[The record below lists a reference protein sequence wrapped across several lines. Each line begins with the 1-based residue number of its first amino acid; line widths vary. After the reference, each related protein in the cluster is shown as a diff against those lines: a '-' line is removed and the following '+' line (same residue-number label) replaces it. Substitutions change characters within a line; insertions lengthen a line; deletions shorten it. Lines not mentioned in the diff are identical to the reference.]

1 MRRGTTPTITVKID
15 FDLTQCQVVWF
26 TLRQRKNVEIT
37 KELEQLN
44 MNADGFTVM
53 LSQDETLQFD
63 ERGPDVEAQVRA
75 LTNTGQAIA
84 SDVAYIPIQQ
94 ILKDGVIG

>member
-37 KELEQLN
+37 KELEQLS

-53 LSQDETLQFD
+53 LSQDETI
-63 ERGPDVEAQVRA
+63 R
-75 LTNTGQAIA
+75 
-84 SDVAYIPIQQ
+84 
-94 ILKDGVIG
+94 